1 MQEAFAGSFI
11 VDTRALT
18 PARVRD
24 LAEPVIARW
33 AEQRA
38 GRLAAEILEAS
49 PGGLAAVGLAD
60 CATAV
65 NARAVV
71 QLIRS
76 GDDLLPGYAC
86 GRCGLLGTAADG
98 CPDWEVAAQP
108 VPDLIDE
115 MVHRTLDDG
124 GQVTAVRSAPSR
136 IAARLRFR
144 LPGPG
149 GAQSRCGH
157 FGSDLPRDLRPYW
170 PAPHDCGL
178 VV

>member
-1 MQEAFAGSFI
+1 MGRAESRAAGC
-11 VDTRALT
+11 
-18 PARVRD
+18 RD
-24 LAEPVIARW
+24 P
-33 AEQRA
+33 
-38 GRLAAEILEAS
+38 S
-49 PGGLAAVGLAD
+49 PGGLAPVGLAD

-98 CPDWEVAAQP
+98 CADWEVAAQP

-124 GQVTAVRSAPSR
+124 GQVTAVRSARSR

-144 LPGPG
+144 LPGTG
-149 GAQSRCGH
+149 GAQGQM
-157 FGSDLPRDLRPYW
+157 RPLW
-170 PAPHDCGL
+170 Q
-178 VV
+178 